1 MYTCLLGD
9 YEKLTDSFGNVRE
22 YHYICGANSIAA
34 IHVTTADKDTMYYA
48 FTDYQHNLLALT
60 DAAGKPYERYSY
72 DPWGN
77 RRSATDWTQR
87 DTLTHHIIN
96 RGYTMH
102 EHLDEFGLINMN
114 GRMYDPKLACFLSPD
129 PVLQSPDNWLNYNRY
144 SYCFGNPLKYSDPS
158 GFVTNT
164 SISGQEAEA
173 AERRAQENAKG
184 NDGFDWSDI
193 LNLKDGHYENQNGTL
208 VKTEDLKKF
217 DNASDNTAYN
227 TGTSTTKNTSAEQQ
241 QNKMTVTTPN
251 DLNKPQDSGNLTE
264 KAGTLVE
271 KVNNNKCYGTAM
283 VMNGEMS
290 TVSAFAEKNGWKV
303 LKGAQRLGYV
313 GNAISIINDGFQMY
327 NGQADKSTIIDI
339 GANVMFIVFSLN
351 PVTAPYAAAAGAI
364 YCVYT
369 LTKE

>member
-1 MYTCLLGD
+1 M
-9 YEKLTDSFGNVRE
+9 RE
-22 YHYICGANSIAA
+22 LHYICGANGLAA
-34 IHVTTADKDTMYYA
+34 IYVTTADKDTMYYA

-77 RRSATDWTQR
+77 RRSATDWTQS

-96 RGYTMH
+96 RGYTLH

-251 DLNKPQDSGNLTE
+251 DLNKPQDSGNWTE
-264 KAGTLVE
+264 KAGTAVGTV
-271 KVNNNKCYGTAM
+271 KDNKFYGTAM
-283 VMNGEMS
+283 AMNSEFSIVSESAQKAGYTLKLMKGVKALGVAGTAVSVTYDTLQLLNGTADTS
-290 TVSAFAEKNGWKV
+290 TYID
-303 LKGAQRLGYV
+303 LG
-313 GNAISIINDGFQMY
+313 IN
-327 NGQADKSTIIDI
+327 TTL
-339 GANVMFIVFSLN
+339 FILTFTN
-351 PVTAPYAAAAGAI
+351 PVTAATLGTI
-364 YCVYT
+364 YCIYT
-369 LTKE
+369 LTNE